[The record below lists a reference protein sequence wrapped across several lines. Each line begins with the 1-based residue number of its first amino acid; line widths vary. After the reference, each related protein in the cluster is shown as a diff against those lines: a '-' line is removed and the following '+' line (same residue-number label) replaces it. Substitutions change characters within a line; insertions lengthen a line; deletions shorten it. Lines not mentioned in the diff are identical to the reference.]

1 MQQPKPHTASVL
13 SHPSLDQSG
22 SGQAT
27 ASDTRIVNQ
36 VESIELL
43 RGGKSVGIMHNGALY
58 RLQTTK
64 AGKLILTK

>member
-1 MQQPKPHTASVL
+1 MQQPKPNSSSVL

-22 SGQAT
+22 SGQAV
-27 ASDTRIVNQ
+27 ASDARVIQ

-43 RGGKSVGIMHNGALY
+43 RGGKSISIMHNGALY

-64 AGKLILTK
+64 LGKLILTK